1 MQRNLNLYVLGELNG
16 GNLIAPNSELK
27 INLRQW
33 LEPRRMLS
41 DRIDILDGKI
51 INLGI
56 NFEVLADLDVNRVAL
71 PDRNE
76 LGGIE
81 IDVLKVSF

>member
-1 MQRNLNLYVLGELNG
+1 MNDMSLEQRVFFCF
-16 GNLIAPNSELK
+16 LILLIFLSSGCHTVKHEWMPN
-27 INLRQW
+27 RT
-33 LEPRRMLS
+33 
-41 DRIDILDGKI
+41 G
-51 INLGI
+51 
-56 NFEVLADLDVNRVAL
+56 ADLDVNRVAL